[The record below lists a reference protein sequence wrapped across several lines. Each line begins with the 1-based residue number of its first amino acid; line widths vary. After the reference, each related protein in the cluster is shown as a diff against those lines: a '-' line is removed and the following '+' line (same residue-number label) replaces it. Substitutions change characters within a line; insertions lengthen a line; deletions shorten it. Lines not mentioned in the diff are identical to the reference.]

1 MPRGDCKAGGLFIV
15 SFWDRQVPACSC
27 AVFCFLRRTLVA
39 PSACREHFQ
48 RKQHRLKTC
57 GGPGN
62 HKFSISVD
70 IDLSVFLL
78 PEERHRTFFRAEFQK
93 AQFLCQT
100 LFFCSIRHCKGSAP
114 IRGSGKFCFVSPAQS
129 CPLTKYGLT
138 ESI

>member
-62 HKFSISVD
+62 HKFSISVN
-70 IDLSVFLL
+70 IDLSFFSISRGKASHIFSRRVLESPVSMPDIVFSLNKTL
-78 PEERHRTFFRAEFQK
+78 QGQHSHPWFRK
-93 AQFLCQT
+93 I
-100 LFFCSIRHCKGSAP
+100 LFRFPIVELSLYKG
-114 IRGSGKFCFVSPAQS
+114 
-129 CPLTKYGLT
+129 
-138 ESI
+138 